1 MTGVLS
7 RIWSRREWLAGLVW
21 SGHRLTRRPLTVST
35 EPPPAVPR
43 VNGGINVHPVRRLE
57 DLDRLPVILPELIDL
72 QLRAVYELG
81 FAQMRTALAIDA
93 DGLGRDF
100 LAAIPYVRAARA
112 LGIDVLGIV
121 SNLDTGPHV
130 ARALGR
136 SLPRARVVQAVAAL
150 FAGPV
155 QPLPGVSRAGGFA
168 VQVLNEPTRQNDLP
182 PREYVT
188 HFLRPTHDD
197 FRRWAPEVPIV
208 SAASVGDRN
217 GVLRL
222 REMFR
227 AGLERY
233 CDVVALHVYD
243 QVIIRQFSG
252 LATRPIWVTETGVPG
267 PDRHLD
273 WTTIIDEELRRWLP
287 TLERIYYYVLFDLH
301 PNRHRLFELSGDQ
314 QRGFSSRVE
323 STALV
328 AHLTGRVEEALAGRV
343 PAAFD
348 TLIPNITTYLA
359 TDDDREVMAS
369 ADLLRFIA

>member
-1 MTGVLS
+1 MTGVLP
-7 RIWSRREWLAGLVW
+7 RLWSRREWLAGLLW
-21 SGHRLTRRPLTVST
+21 SGHRMAQRPWTAST
-35 EPPPAVPR
+35 EPLPVIPR

-57 DLDRLPVILPELIDL
+57 GLDRLPVILPDLITL

-81 FAQMRTALAIDA
+81 FAQMRTTLAIDA

-112 LGIDVLGIV
+112 LGVDVLGIV

-136 SLPRARVVQAVAAL
+136 PMARARVVQAVAAL
-150 FAGPV
+150 FARPV
-155 QPLPGVSRAGGFA
+155 QPLPGVARAGSFA

-188 HFLRPTHDD
+188 RFLRPTHDD

-208 SAASVGDRN
+208 SAAPVGDRN
-217 GVLRL
+217 GVLRI

-243 QVIIRQFSG
+243 QVAIRQFSG
-252 LATRPIWVTETGVPG
+252 LATRPVWVTETGIPG
-267 PDRHLD
+267 TDRHVD
-273 WTTIIDEELRRWLP
+273 WTTGVDAELRRWLP
-287 TLERIYYYVLFDLH
+287 TLERVYYYVLFDLH
-301 PNRHRLFELSGDQ
+301 PNRYRLYELRGDQ
-314 QRGFSSRVE
+314 ARGFSSRVE

-328 AHLTGRVEEALAGRV
+328 DQLTDRVQTALAGRV
-343 PAAFD
+343 PVGFD
-348 TLIPNITTYLA
+348 SLVPDITAYLA